1 MTRSHGEEDTSEPAC
16 EHRDAVAATLAR
28 YGSEAGHYSVLGP
41 DPWRVI
47 WNHEHDGFVAFL
59 QTSRVLLGW
68 RSPVAAPHAQ
78 PALVNRLIA
87 HARALHVPAVAV
99 PVNAAVAQAARQGGL
114 RTTWVGNEATI
125 DLPGWSLDGTA
136 RQKVRWAC
144 NYGRRAGLRWRE
156 ATPRTSVA
164 DHLALA
170 EVQERWKSARPARRT
185 ASFLRTD
192 FTDLLDWRRYFVAE
206 RDDETVA
213 ALTCTPIND
222 RDWYLQDLVRVPTAP
237 RGALEGAIAL
247 ALSTLRD
254 DGFSRASHGPLAF
267 WHPRHDPV
275 ANQSLGTLGDRIVRH
290 FDQRYQF
297 QAINQFRVKFVPD
310 HVEPIYVAWSRR
322 ATSPLTALSL
332 TRLLTGT
339 GDTARGPG
347 NRRARG

>member
-170 EVQERWKSARPARRT
+170 EVQEHWKSARPARRT

-267 WHPRHDPV
+267 WHPHHDPV

-347 NRRARG
+347 NGWTRR